1 MNVTLSEFRA
11 GLTLEKR
18 KRNKR
23 KSDEYTEY
31 RKWLFNKTVQQRKG
45 LR

>member
-1 MNVTLSEFRA
+1 MNITLDQFRA
-11 GLTLEKR
+11 GLALEKR

-23 KSDEYTEY
+23 KSVEYTEY

-45 LR
+45 LK